1 MMLSLNIKSKQR
13 GISLLEVMLSLAII
27 AIILVMAVRYY
38 RTAQQSQQVSNAI
51 SMMNGIVAAQTQYAI
66 ANANQYALSMTDLI
80 KGGYYPG
87 NPASPVAPNNPWGQP
102 ISLAKGS
109 AGFQVVFPG
118 VPSTTCTALD
128 NVIKNEAVTTSGCS
142 GSGSINYTADF
153 Q

>member
-1 MMLSLNIKSKQR
+1 MMLSLTRKSKQR

-51 SMMNGIVAAQTQYAI
+51 SLMNGIVAAETQYAI
-66 ANANQYALSMTDLI
+66 GNSNQYTTDILALI
-80 KGGYYPG
+80 RGGYYPG
-87 NPASPVAPNNPWGQP
+87 NPTNPVAPSDPWGNP
-102 ISLAKGS
+102 IGLAKGS
-109 AGFQVVFPG
+109 AGFQVQFPG
-118 VPSTTCTALD
+118 VPSTSCAALD

-142 GSGSINYTADF
+142 GSGSTNYTADF